1 MPDLVV
7 RYDLLHELERAL
19 WCIPDPRRVR
29 VSRCLREQERVRD
42 SGRRLAADE
51 DLPQRDAEEDPS
63 EHPGRVLPPRSQTL
77 STHASSV
84 SLPAAS
90 IRTYSKVLWCCYRPD
105 TRDIHVALKSLIL
118 LKQPETRRGRY
129 ETYAEVCVYSVDEDK
144 EEGVCVCVPSVC
156 DDGVMIV
163 SCFSLPKETTRSPK
177 SEENDSH
184 NFCRQPSDQKAMK
197 HF

>member
-129 ETYAEVCVYSVDEDK
+129 ETYAEVCVYSVDEDE
-144 EEGVCVCVPSVC
+144 EEGVCVCVCTVCVWWRC
-156 DDGVMIV
+156 DDCVLLLITKG
-163 SCFSLPKETTRSPK
+163 
-177 SEENDSH
+177 NDTQSKKWRKW
-184 NFCRQPSDQKAMK
+184 FT
-197 HF
+197 